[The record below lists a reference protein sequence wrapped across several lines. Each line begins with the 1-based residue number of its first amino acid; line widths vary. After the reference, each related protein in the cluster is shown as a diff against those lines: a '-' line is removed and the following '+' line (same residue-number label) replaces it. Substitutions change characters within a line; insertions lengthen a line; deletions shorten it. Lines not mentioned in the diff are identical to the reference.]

1 VKDRDVLVAD
11 LPPTEKTYR
20 LEFTVVKL
28 RGRVRI
34 YPRWL
39 TIGRR
44 PPVLQA
50 AQQPL
55 QDAASI
61 ARETLDL
68 GALAAL
74 IDHDAAAAN
83 LDKRIDHR
91 PAREPWNASKHDGI
105 RLRLARHPGL
115 DVGRQSP

>member
-1 VKDRDVLVAD
+1 VKDRDVLIAD
-11 LPPTEKTYR
+11 LPPTEQAHR

-28 RGRVRI
+28 GGGVWI

-44 PPVLQA
+44 TPVLQA
-50 AQQPL
+50 AQKPL

-74 IDHDAAAAN
+74 VDHDAAAAN

-91 PAREPWNASKHDGI
+91 LAREPWNASKHYGI
-105 RLRLARHPGL
+105 RL
-115 DVGRQSP
+115 